1 MTSRRLAA
9 ITRDDDDDDDDDE
22 VKVQTGRFMSVYS
35 TADRRG
41 LPNVTHSTY
50 ISYDWTS
57 QKVISLYVPHRQ

>member
-41 LPNVTHSTY
+41 LPNVT
-50 ISYDWTS
+50 
-57 QKVISLYVPHRQ
+57 Q